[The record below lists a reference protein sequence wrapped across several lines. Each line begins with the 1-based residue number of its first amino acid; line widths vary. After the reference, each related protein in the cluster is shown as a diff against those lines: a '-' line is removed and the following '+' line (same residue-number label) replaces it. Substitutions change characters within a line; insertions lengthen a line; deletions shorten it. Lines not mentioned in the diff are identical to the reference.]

1 MCSSIQLSS
10 TSSCSGVK
18 PTAPSTPK
26 PPALL
31 TATTTSRQWVKA
43 KIGNSMPSSSQ
54 IWVCMSGAPGCVR
67 CGRGVAD
74 GHRLDAVD
82 EVGVEAVRLAGE
94 LDVGQALDD
103 LAHGRL
109 ALG

>member
-1 MCSSIQLSS
+1 MCSSIQFSS

-18 PTAPSTPK
+18 PTAPSTPN

-54 IWVCMSGAPGCVR
+54 IGVRTGDSLIGDVRGTILERVLVRPKMWVFFGRDGDRVR
-67 CGRGVAD
+67 AGRAA
-74 GHRLDAVD
+74 HLPHAHD
-82 EVGVEAVRLAGE
+82 E
-94 LDVGQALDD
+94 
-103 LAHGRL
+103 
-109 ALG
+109 